1 MYKHFFKRFIDVV
14 LAFIG
19 VVVLAL
25 PMLIIALVIKLDS
38 RGPAFFKQ
46 VRLGL
51 NGKEFTLDQCALTP
65 KRRVAVCIR
74 KKEMLVSHELKRL
87 FVLPAWMS
95 SRN

>member
-51 NGKEFTLDQCALTP
+51 NGKEF
-65 KRRVAVCIR
+65 RY
-74 KKEMLVSHELKRL
+74 
-87 FVLPAWMS
+87 
-95 SRN
+95 